1 MFRKNKQKNES
12 RRPFDGGRSSA
23 PVFSYSAQRLRTEDN
38 TERVFR
44 ELPKTPSGWLKALP
58 IIVSVIVIL
67 GSLLYATTLTSTP
80 RIVVLEGSSSK
91 VLRDVDY
98 YEKEFT
104 RIFGESFFNHSK
116 LTINTVVLAHQI
128 EREYPELENV
138 SVTLP
143 LIGRRPVVQLKAKQP
158 AFILVGKNGSFLIDA
173 RGQAIA
179 RTQDVTITGLGLTIV
194 TDEGGLEIEAGKVIL
209 PQNHVDFITT
219 LLYQLKSKQISV
231 QSVTLPPISNEV
243 HVRLQTKQYF
253 IKFNLQG
260 SAIEQAGTLMAIQ
273 ERLDAEG
280 VTTAEYIDVRVEDR
294 AYIK

>member
-12 RRPFDGGRSSA
+12 RRPFEGGRSSA

-44 ELPKTPSGWLKALP
+44 ELPKTPSSWLKALP

-67 GSLLYATTLTSTP
+67 GSLLYATTLTNSP
-80 RIVVLEGSSSK
+80 RVVVLGGSSNK
-91 VLRDVDY
+91 VLREVDY

-104 RIFGESFFNHSK
+104 RVFGGSLFNYSK
-116 LTINTVVLAHQI
+116 LTINTVVLARQI

-138 SVTLP
+138 YVSLP

-173 RGQAIA
+173 HGQAIT
-179 RTQDVTITGLGLTIV
+179 RTQDVNMTGLGLTTV
-194 TDEGGLEIEAGKVIL
+194 TDDSGLEIEVGKVIL
-209 PQNHVDFITT
+209 PQNHIDFITT
-219 LLYQLKSKQISV
+219 LLYQLKSKQLSV

-243 HVRLQTKQYF
+243 HVRLQSKQYF
-253 IKFNLQG
+253 VKFNLQG
-260 SAIEQAGTLMAIQ
+260 SALEQAGTLMAMQ
-273 ERLDAEG
+273 ERLDAES
-280 VTTAEYIDVRVEDR
+280 VTPTEYIDVRVEDR